1 MYTKKAG
8 SDWYLPAGGVSAC
21 LGTDPEWARCEGD
34 GGVIKLNEGEFV
46 DMRGRL
52 DCVPQKDIVKS

>member
-8 SDWYLPAGGVSAC
+8 SDGYLPAGSVSAC

-34 GGVIKLNEGEFV
+34 GGVVKLNEGDFV
-46 DMRGRL
+46 AWIL
-52 DCVPQKDIVKS
+52 SPKKI